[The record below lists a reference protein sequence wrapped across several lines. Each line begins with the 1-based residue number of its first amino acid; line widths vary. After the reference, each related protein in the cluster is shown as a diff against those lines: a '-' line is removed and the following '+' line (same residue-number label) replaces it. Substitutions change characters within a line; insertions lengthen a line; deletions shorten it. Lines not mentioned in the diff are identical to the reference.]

1 MILVDAN
8 LLLYAVNSDS
18 PWHPP
23 ARAWLE
29 ETLSGSAA
37 LGLAWNVILA
47 FVRITTRAGIFA
59 RPLAPEE
66 AIAYVDSWI
75 EQPNVRQVVPGP
87 SHWLIFRSLIH
98 HTGTAGNLSSDA
110 HLAAL
115 AIEQGYRVYS
125 ADNDFRRFPGIEHLN
140 PLS

>member
-29 ETLSGSAA
+29 EALSGSVP

-47 FVRITTRAGIFA
+47 FVRISTRAGIFP

-66 AIAYVDSWI
+66 AIAYVDSWL
-75 EQPNVRQVVPGP
+75 EQPNVRQAVPGP
-87 SHWLIFRSLIH
+87 GHWLIFRSLIH

-115 AIEQGYRVYS
+115 ALERGYRIYS